1 VGEDKMV
8 QIGVLGLGT
17 VGTGVVELMELN
29 GDSIKKRVGENIQIK
44 KILVKNPDKKR
55 SSLADGKLAYK
66 FEEILRDDDISIVV
80 ELMGGEEPA
89 LTYIRESLRAGKHV
103 VTANKEVISKHGKE
117 LLDLAAQQKVNLLFE
132 ASVGG
137 GIPIIQPMKLSLS
150 SNKVTKIMGILNGT
164 TNYILTQ
171 MTEQEKNFADALKE
185 AQAEGFAESDPTAD
199 IKGFDAA
206 RKISILSSIAFNTRI
221 TPDQVYTEGIDIVDL
236 VDIKYARELGYVI
249 KLIAVGMMHED
260 EIEVAVAP
268 MMLEKEHPLALV
280 KGAYNAIL
288 VEGNAV
294 GRVMFYGQGAGKMP
308 TASAVVADIME
319 AVRNKNGSK
328 VYCTCYNKTK
338 VMDPGLASARFYLRL
353 KVKDMPGVLSKISG
367 ALGENQISLSKVFQK
382 NTMNGTAEVIL
393 VTYDVPFRNLNEA
406 LDEIK
411 AYKQVEE
418 ISSVMRVEEES

>member
-1 VGEDKMV
+1 MV

-17 VGTGVVELMELN
+17 VGTGVVELIDLN
-29 GDSIKKRVGENIQIK
+29 GNLLEKRIGKEIQIK

-55 SSLADGKLAYK
+55 SPLADGKLAYQ
-66 FEEILRDDDISIVV
+66 FEEILMDDDISIIV

-137 GIPIIQPMKLSLS
+137 GIPIIQPMKLSLA
-150 SNKVTKIMGILNGT
+150 SNEVTKIMGILNGT

-171 MTEQEKNFADALKE
+171 MSEREKNFADALKE

-206 RKISILSSIAFNTRI
+206 RKISILSSIAFNSRI
-221 TPDQVYTEGIDIVDL
+221 TPDQVYTEGIDVVDL
-236 VDIKYARELGYVI
+236 VDVKYARELGYVI
-249 KLIAVGMMHED
+249 KLMAVGMMHEGG
-260 EIEVAVAP
+260 IEVAVTP
-268 MMLEKEHPLALV
+268 MMLEKDHPLALV
-280 KGAYNAIL
+280 KDAYNAIL

-328 VYCTCYNKTK
+328 VYCTCYNNTK
-338 VMDPGLASARFYLRL
+338 VIDPGLASARFYLRL

-367 ALGENQISLSKVFQK
+367 VLGENQISLSKVFQK
-382 NTMNGTAEVIL
+382 NTINGTAEVIL
-393 VTYDVPFRNLNEA
+393 VTYDVPFKNLNEA
-406 LDEIK
+406 LNEIK
-411 AYKQVEE
+411 AYKHVEE
-418 ISSVMRVEEES
+418 ISSVIRVEEGS